1 MGDWKGN
8 KNINLKCARPKKNF
22 CKHAD
27 CNADQECYNLLATS
41 LCVNLAV
48 NHDETVRTTYA
59 SCAKFMLNDQLCLFG
74 DTQAGFQ
81 IDSDLMALSAN
92 EETTERESRGQSQ
105 RGLEESV

>member
-27 CNADQECYNLLATS
+27 CNADQKCYNLLATS

-81 IDSDLMALSAN
+81 IDSD
-92 EETTERESRGQSQ
+92 
-105 RGLEESV
+105 

>member
-59 SCAKFMLNDQLCLFG
+59 SCAKFMLNDQLCLFV

-92 EETTERESRGQSQ
+92 
-105 RGLEESV
+105 